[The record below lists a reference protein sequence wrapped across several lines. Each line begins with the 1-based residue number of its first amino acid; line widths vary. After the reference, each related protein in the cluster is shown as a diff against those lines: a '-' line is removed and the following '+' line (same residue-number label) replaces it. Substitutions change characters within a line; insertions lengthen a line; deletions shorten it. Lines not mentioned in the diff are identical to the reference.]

1 MGDRLPTHPEIKT
14 PKERLKE
21 LFPSCETDCT
31 DGCKYGCLGWLHR
44 FPAQEEPVHNPEVAS
59 NDNE

>member
-1 MGDRLPTHPEIKT
+1 MGDRLPTQPETKT
-14 PKERLKE
+14 PSERLKE

-44 FPAQEEPVHNPEVAS
+44 FPTQDGPDPEPEAAS
-59 NDNE
+59 NDD